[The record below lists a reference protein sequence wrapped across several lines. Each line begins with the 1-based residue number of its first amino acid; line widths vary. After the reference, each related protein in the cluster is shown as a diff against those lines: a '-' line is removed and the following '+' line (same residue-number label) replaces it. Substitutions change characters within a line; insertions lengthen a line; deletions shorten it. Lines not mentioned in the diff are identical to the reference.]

1 MRRIYLDYSATT
13 PLDPQVKAA
22 MEPYLGPC
30 FGNPSS
36 LHQFGREAREGLDWA
51 RDRMA
56 ELLGCLPKELLFTSS
71 GTEADNTALFGVAY
85 QYREKGSHIVSTAI
99 EHHAVLEPLKVLREQ
114 GYQITLVYPD
124 RTGIVD
130 PEAVL
135 KAITDQTIL
144 VSVMTANNEIG
155 TLQPIWEIGEGCRQ
169 KGVLFHTDAVQA
181 VGLIPINLQEL
192 PVDLLSLSAHKFYG
206 PKGVGALFIRSGV
219 KMKPLLWG
227 GTQERERRAG
237 TENVAGIV
245 GMAKALEL
253 ALQHREEEYHRLQNL
268 RDRMIQSILK
278 NIEGSWLNG
287 HPTLRL
293 PNNVNVGFEG
303 VSAET
308 LLMNLDLEG
317 IACSSGSACSSGAL
331 EPSHVL
337 LAIGLSEEE
346 ANSSIRITLGRYTTS
361 QEIEETLTVLAEVVQ
376 RIRRVVFA

>member
-22 MEPYLGPC
+22 MEPYLGPY

-85 QYREKGSHIVSTAI
+85 QYREKGNHIISTAM
-99 EHHAVLEPLKVLREQ
+99 EHHAILEPLKVLQEQ

-135 KAITDQTIL
+135 KAITRQTIL

-155 TLQPIWEIGEGCRQ
+155 TLQPIQEIGEGCRQ

-181 VGLIPINLQEL
+181 VGMIPINLQKL

-219 KMKPLLWG
+219 KIKPLLWG

-253 ALQHREEEYHRLQNL
+253 ALQRQEEEHQRLQTL

-287 HPTLRL
+287 HPSLRL
-293 PNNVNVGFEG
+293 PNNVNVGFKE

-361 QEIEETLTVLAEVVQ
+361 QEIEETLKILAEVVQ
-376 RIRRVVFA
+376 RIRRVVAA